1 MTVTIVFC
9 LRRRS
14 DIARQEFLD
23 HWSQRHAPLVRQC
36 ATALHIRR
44 YDQSVPVESRAATV
58 LAEVRGAP
66 EPFDGVAT
74 LWFDSVADM
83 QAAGATPEGRS
94 AAKVLLEDERR
105 FIDLVHSPIWLAE
118 PHREI

>member
-9 LRRRS
+9 LRRR
-14 DIARQEFLD
+14 DGLTRPEFLD

-36 ATALHIRR
+36 SAALRIRR
-44 YDQSVPVESRAATV
+44 YEQSVPVDSRAASV
-58 LAEVRGAP
+58 LAVVRGAP

-83 QAAGATPEGRS
+83 QAAGATPEGRD
-94 AAKVLLEDERR
+94 AAKLLLED
-105 FIDLVHSPIWLAE
+105 
-118 PHREI
+118 